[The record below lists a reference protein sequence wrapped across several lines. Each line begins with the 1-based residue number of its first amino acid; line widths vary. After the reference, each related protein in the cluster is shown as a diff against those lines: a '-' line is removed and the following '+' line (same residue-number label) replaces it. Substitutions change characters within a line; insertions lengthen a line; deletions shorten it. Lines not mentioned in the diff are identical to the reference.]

1 MTDLEIW
8 HLAVAAVTADFDRLS
23 PSRRDQATKYAADVK
38 ACKSSLHAIVERV
51 AAGDICAACGGECCM
66 TGKYHFTV
74 ADLLVYLVDGTPLFM
89 PRFSGGACPYR
100 GEQGC
105 LMSAARRPY
114 TCVTFNCERVER
126 LLGPEEKGHLA
137 RLEQELRRHCKRLEE
152 LLDPAFRGGLL
163 MSGERYCVRAGRVF
177 PDRRP

>member
-1 MTDLEIW
+1 MTDLETW
-8 HLAVAAVTADFDRLS
+8 HLAVAAIADEFARLT
-23 PSRRDQATKYAADVK
+23 PARRELAATCAADVK
-38 ACKSSLHAIVERV
+38 ACKASLHAVVERV

-74 ADLLVYLVDGTPLFM
+74 VDLLVYLVDGTPLFM
-89 PRFSGGACPYR
+89 PRFGGGICPYR

-105 LMSAARRPY
+105 LMAAARRPY

-126 LLGPEEKGHLA
+126 LLEPEEKRRLTT
-137 RLEQELRRHCKRLEE
+137 LEQELRRHYTRFEE

-163 MSGERYCVRAGRVF
+163 MSGERNSSRAGRAL
-177 PDRRP
+177 PGRRP